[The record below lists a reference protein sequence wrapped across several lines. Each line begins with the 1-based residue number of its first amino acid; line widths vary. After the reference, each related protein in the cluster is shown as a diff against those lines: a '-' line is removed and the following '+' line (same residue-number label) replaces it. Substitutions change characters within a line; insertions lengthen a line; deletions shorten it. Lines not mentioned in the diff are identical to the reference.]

1 MSREDRLN
9 CWKTDSAPADDR
21 RVEAGGYHIYG
32 YQRFYRNLQENVG
45 ARLDA
50 YLAAHAQDTAA

>member
-1 MSREDRLN
+1 MIATLEVG
-9 CWKTDSAPADDR
+9 A
-21 RVEAGGYHIYG
+21 YHIDG

-50 YLAAHAQDTAA
+50 YLVAYAQDTAT